1 MILDARLNSVP
12 LDRSAQVVIVGA
24 GPVGLTLARELAG
37 LAEILVVEAG
47 GYDND
52 AEQQALLAGDCAG
65 LPYPLTETRARQFG
79 GSSALWAGYCAQFD
93 EHDFSSRDWV
103 PRSGWPFGVDEIQPY
118 YARVGALLNLKEFNF
133 NACDIGKRAGTTLPF
148 DQNRFTPSVWR
159 FGNPTVR
166 FGDCFRAEFETST
179 QITTLIHANV
189 VDIRLNPDGDSVTE
203 VVIRTLNGRQGRV
216 SLDVCILACG
226 GLETPRILLNANTQV
241 SHGVGNST
249 DMVGRCFMEHPH
261 RAIASLVVYDRGLVE
276 SWTHRSTYDGN
287 NEFIPCVG
295 LSKQVQEEVGVSN
308 ARGHVYRTP
317 AMRLDETPTVGLFME
332 QAPNPESRVVLSE
345 SRDCLDMRRLRL
357 DWCLTELDWRTYEI
371 TASLIS
377 AEFERIGIGRLTGP
391 IETGARGRETILHS
405 NHQLGTT
412 RMSDDRQNGV
422 VDRHCRVYDLSNLY
436 LIGGNVFPTVSWA
449 NPTFT
454 VIALTLRLADHF
466 RTKGMHG
473 VRMRKE
479 SSNVEALR

>member
-47 GYDND
+47 GYQND
-52 AEQQALLAGDCAG
+52 AQQQALLAGDCAG

-103 PRSGWPFGVDEIQPY
+103 SRSGWPFGIEEIQPY
-118 YARVGALLNLKEFNF
+118 YARVGALLKLGEFNF
-133 NACDIGKRAGTTLPF
+133 NACDIGKRSGTTLPF

-159 FGNPTVR
+159 FGTPTVR
-166 FGDCFRAEFETST
+166 FGDCLRTEFEAST
-179 QITTLIHANV
+179 HITTLIHANV
-189 VDIRLNPDGDSVTE
+189 VDIRLNQDGDSVTQ

-241 SHGVGNST
+241 SYGVGNSS

-261 RAIASLVVYDRGLVE
+261 RAIASLVVCDQHLVE
-276 SWTHRSTYDGN
+276 SWTHRSTYDGD

-295 LSKQVQEEVGVSN
+295 LSKQLQEEAGVNN
-308 ARGHVYRTP
+308 ARAHVYRTP
-317 AMRLDETPTVGLFME
+317 AMRLDESPKVGLFME
-332 QAPNPESRVVLSE
+332 QAPNPDSRVVLSE
-345 SRDCLDMRRLRL
+345 SSDCLDMRQLRL
-357 DWCLTELDWRTYEI
+357 HWCLTELDWRTYEI
-371 TASLIS
+371 TAALVA
-377 AEFERIGIGRLTGP
+377 AEFERIGVGRVTGP
-391 IETGARGRETILHS
+391 INPVARDRTCILHS

-412 RMSDDRQNGV
+412 RMSDDKQQGV
-422 VDRHCRVYDLSNLY
+422 VNRNCRAHDLSNLY
-436 LIGGNVFPTVSWA
+436 IMGGSVFPTVSWA

-454 VIALTLRLADHF
+454 LMALTFRLADH
-466 RTKGMHG
+466 
-473 VRMRKE
+473 
-479 SSNVEALR
+479 LRDEISMPRGGDTL